1 MPDKPPV
8 LAPCPF
14 CGGEAHFERTG
25 TPRQSCI
32 VACTECGARLETGET
47 WEHSGKAWNRRAECH
62 RDSVDGA
69 DRKPE
74 GRETIDAMRD
84 MALAAAEGLGA
95 TDPDRVRRLADLL
108 FAYHC
113 DATALKY
120 RQRTG
125 KKGPAADDVRKAE
138 WYEAMAL
145 HVRGQGPDPRHKRPG
160 FEPYAYPVRV
170 SPFAPWVRVY
180 WSSNYLDFE
189 RPAPDERRWS
199 VSVSRYG
206 SFRAS
211 LALMS
216 AEGGGPVIE
225 TADLGPNDTWTDDA
239 LGAAAR
245 VWADDVIERHPR

>member
-47 WEHSGKAWNRRAECH
+47 WEHSGKAWNRRAEVH

-69 DRKPE
+69 DRKPDRYAGAE

-138 WYEAMAL
+138 WYEAMAR

-160 FEPYAYPVRV
+160 FEPYAYPEIAEPVPPPPPRLTV
-170 SPFAPWVRVY
+170 DACWV
-180 WSSNYLDFE
+180 
-189 RPAPDERRWS
+189 
-199 VSVSRYG
+199 
-206 SFRAS
+206 
-211 LALMS
+211 
-216 AEGGGPVIE
+216 
-225 TADLGPNDTWTDDA
+225 DLGEGCMAIFQRGRRVDGTTVRQENIE
-239 LGAAAR
+239 AATR
-245 VWADDVIERHPR
+245 VAAESGFLAE